1 MPQWLNRQLDSTT
14 ADAVALMTLYVG
26 ATDRD
31 DAQAGELLTDLL
43 RAPNGAMDT
52 VDGLESLCAALLVLL
67 ESETGQ
73 TPEIVLRRIG
83 QMAAGYSGSIN
94 R

>member
-1 MPQWLNRQLDSTT
+1 MPQWINRELDSTT
-14 ADAVALMTLYVG
+14 AHAVALMTLYVG
-26 ATDRD
+26 ASDQD
-31 DAQAGELLTDLL
+31 DAQAARLLTELLS
-43 RAPNGAMDT
+43 APNGAVET

-67 ESETGQ
+67 ELETGQ
-73 TPEIVLRRIG
+73 TPETVLRRVG

>member
-1 MPQWLNRQLDSTT
+1 MAQWVNRELDATT
-14 ADAVALMTLYVG
+14 AHAVALMTLYVG
-26 ATDRD
+26 ASDRD
-31 DAQAGELLTDLL
+31 DAQAAQLLDELLSG
-43 RAPNGAMDT
+43 PNGTMQT

-67 ESETGQ
+67 ELETGQ
-73 TPEIVLRRIG
+73 TPETVLRRVG